1 MPDLSQWWYLRNL
14 GDRRWSSR
22 SCCSSSRSGSSA
34 GSRTTSRRTSDG
46 RRDRDRRRL
55 EALQLNH
62 ARADSLKER
71 VVNFRKA
78 NYEEFWALR
87 DVTLHVDQ
95 GETARPARPQRLGEV
110 DAAQVRR
117 RASCARPTGS
127 IVKRGR
133 IAALLEL
140 GAGFHGDLTG
150 RENVYMNASILGFSR
165 KEIDRIFDDIVAF
178 SEIEEFIDNQVKHY
192 SSGMAAR
199 LGFAVAVNVEPEIL
213 LVDEVLSVGDEAF
226 QRKCLERIKQ
236 FQREGRTILL
246 VTHAVDLVR
255 QICDR
260 AAVLDHGQLVAV
272 GPPGEAALAFRE
284 HLRRKGAEVPA
295 DLDDPTLLRNLE
307 IEITDARIVYPDP
320 TRRHLFPSEPV
331 EVQVDFVAPE
341 PVDDVVF
348 SIAIYDQDGKMLLGT
363 NSDLTGDDPGR
374 GRTAPGTCRF
384 EFERLP
390 GARRRLQR
398 RHRHPLARRRR
409 RSTTSARRRTRSRC

>member
-1 MPDLSQWWYLRNL
+1 MGAAIEIEHVSKHFK
-14 GDRRWSSR
+14 
-22 SCCSSSRSGSSA
+22 
-34 GSRTTSRRTSDG
+34 
-46 RRDRDRRRL
+46 
-55 EALQLNH
+55 LNH

-87 DVTLHVDQ
+87 DVSIHVEQ
-95 GETARPARPQRLGEV
+95 GETVGLLGHNGSGKSTLLKCV
-110 DAAQVRR
+110 AGIY
-117 RASCARPTGS
+117 RPTKGV
-127 IVKRGR
+127 IHKHGR
-133 IAALLEL
+133 MAALLEL

-150 RENVYMNASILGFSR
+150 RENIYMNGSILGFSR
-165 KEIDRIFDDIVAF
+165 TDIDRIFDDIVAF
-178 SEIEEFIDNQVKHY
+178 SEIEDFIDNQVKHY

-226 QRKCLERIKQ
+226 QRKCMERIRQ

-260 AAVLDHGQLVAV
+260 AAVLDHGELVAF
-272 GPPGEAALAFRE
+272 GAPGEAALSYRE
-284 HLRRKGAEVPA
+284 HLRHKGVEVPA

-307 IEITDARIVYPDP
+307 IEITGARIIYPDGE
-320 TRRHLFPSEPV
+320 RAYALPSEPL
-331 EVQVDFVAPE
+331 EVWVDFRAPR

-348 SIAIYDQDGKMLLGT
+348 SIAIFDQDGKMLLGT

-374 GRTAPGTCRF
+374 VEGNGSCRF
-384 EFERLP
+384 AFSRFPVLDGVYNVSVGIHSHDGETVYD
-390 GARRRLQR
+390 QR
-398 RHRHPLARRRR
+398 AEKDTIEVMSQGREVGLVHFPMRAII
-409 RSTTSARRRTRSRC
+409 TSDVPTASG